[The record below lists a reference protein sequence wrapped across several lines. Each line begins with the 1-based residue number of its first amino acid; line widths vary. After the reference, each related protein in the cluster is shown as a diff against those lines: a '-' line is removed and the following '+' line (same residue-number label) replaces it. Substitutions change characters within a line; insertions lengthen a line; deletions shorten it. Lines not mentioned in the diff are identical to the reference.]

1 MPTSSADP
9 PVRPAAPPA
18 QATPGRPEPLL
29 ELRQLSAGYNGIPVI
44 EGVTIGVGRAEVVAI
59 IGPNGAGKSTLLKAV
74 IGEIP
79 ALAGTVS
86 LGGRDLARLRADRR
100 ARLGIG
106 YVPQTRDVFDA
117 LTVAENLKMGGYLLD
132 KQELATQTQQVL
144 EVFPVLAGMRDRIA
158 GRLSGGERKML
169 AVGRTLMLRPSLL
182 ILDEP
187 SANLAPDLAKEVLA
201 GHVRRLADTGMG
213 VLLVEQK
220 VFEAL
225 DVADWA
231 HVLVA
236 GHPRMEGRPAD
247 LLDRPDLRDV
257 FLGADVEN
265 ADPAVVRPNAR
276 GDAGGDPG

>member
-1 MPTSSADP
+1 MPTSSAESAD
-9 PVRPAAPPA
+9 
-18 QATPGRPEPLL
+18 RPEPLL
-29 ELRQLSAGYNGIPVI
+29 ELRGLAAGYGGVPVI
-44 EGVTIGVGRAEVVAI
+44 EGVTIQVGRAEVVAV

-86 LGGRDLARLRADRR
+86 LGGTDLARLRADRR
-100 ARLGIG
+100 TRMGMG

-117 LTVAENLKMGGYLLD
+117 LTVAENLMMGGYLLD
-132 KQELATQTQQVL
+132 RPELATQTEQVL
-144 EVFPVLAGMRDRIA
+144 EVFPALARMRERIA

-169 AVGRTLMLRPSLL
+169 AVARTLMLKPSLL

-201 GHVRRLADTGMG
+201 GHVRRLADSGMG

-247 LLDRPDLRDV
+247 LIGRADLRDV
-257 FLGADVEN
+257 FLGAAAEPATAETAS
-265 ADPAVVRPNAR
+265 ADPEEGRA
-276 GDAGGDPG
+276 

>member
-1 MPTSSADP
+1 MPTSSAD
-9 PVRPAAPPA
+9 
-18 QATPGRPEPLL
+18 RPEPLL
-29 ELRQLSAGYNGIPVI
+29 ELRQLAAGYGGIPVI
-44 EGVTIGVGRAEVVAI
+44 EGVNIQVGRAEVVAV

-79 ALAGTVS
+79 TLAGTVT
-86 LGGRDLARLRADRR
+86 LNGTDLARLRADRR
-100 ARLGIG
+100 TRLGIG

-117 LTVAENLKMGGYLLD
+117 LTVAENLMMGGYLLGR
-132 KQELATQTQQVL
+132 QELAIQTEQVL
-144 EVFPVLAGMRDRIA
+144 GVFPALAPMRERIA

-169 AVGRTLMLRPSLL
+169 AVARTLMLKPALL

-201 GHVRRLADTGMG
+201 GHVRRLADSGMG

-225 DVADWA
+225 DVADRA

-236 GHPRMEGRPAD
+236 GRPRMEGRPAD

-257 FLGADVEN
+257 FLGAAAEPAA
-265 ADPAVVRPNAR
+265 ADPEEGRT
-276 GDAGGDPG
+276 

>member
-9 PVRPAAPPA
+9 PARPD
-18 QATPGRPEPLL
+18 PLL
-29 ELRQLSAGYNGIPVI
+29 EINQLAAGYGGTPVI
-44 EGVTIGVGRAEVVAI
+44 EGVSIQVGRAEVVAV
-59 IGPNGAGKSTLLKAV
+59 IGPNGSGKSTLLKAI

-79 ALAGTVS
+79 ALRGTVS
-86 LGGRDLARLRADRR
+86 LNGTNMARLRADRR
-100 ARLGIG
+100 TRMGIG
-106 YVPQTRDVFDA
+106 YVPQSRDVFDA
-117 LTVAENLKMGGYLLD
+117 LTVTENLLVGGYLFGRQKLSA
-132 KQELATQTQQVL
+132 QMHEVL
-144 EVFPVLAGMRDRIA
+144 NVFPALGGMRDRIA

-169 AVGRTLMLRPSLL
+169 AIARTLMLQPSLL

-187 SANLAPDLAKEVLA
+187 SANLAPDLAKEVLS

-236 GHPRMEGRPAD
+236 GQPRMEGRPGD
-247 LLDRPDLRDV
+247 LLQRPDLRGV
-257 FLGADVEN
+257 FLGAAAEP
-265 ADPAVVRPNAR
+265 ALPDPAALQPKV
-276 GDAGGDPG
+276 GDSGSHP

>member
-1 MPTSSADP
+1 MPTSSAD
-9 PVRPAAPPA
+9 AS
-18 QATPGRPEPLL
+18 GRPGPLL
-29 ELRQLSAGYNGIPVI
+29 EIDRLAAGYGGTPVI
-44 EGVTIGVGRAEVVAI
+44 EGVSIRVGRAEVVAV
-59 IGPNGAGKSTLLKAV
+59 IGPNGAGKSTLLKAI

-86 LGGRDLARLRADRR
+86 LNGTDLARLRADRR
-100 ARLGIG
+100 TRLGIG
-106 YVPQTRDVFDA
+106 YVPQSRDVFDA
-117 LTVAENLKMGGYLLD
+117 LTVAENLMMGGYLLGRQD
-132 KQELATQTQQVL
+132 LPARMQEVL
-144 EVFPVLAGMRDRIA
+144 KVFPALGQMRDRVA

-169 AVGRTLMLRPSLL
+169 AIARTLMLQPSLL

-187 SANLAPDLAKEVLA
+187 SANLAPTLAKEVLA

-236 GHPRMEGRPAD
+236 GEPKMEGRPAD
-247 LLDRPDLRDV
+247 LLRRPDLRDV
-257 FLGADVEN
+257 FLGAAAEPGL
-265 ADPAVVRPNAR
+265 PAEPAAR
-276 GDAGGDPG
+276 LDAGGNGDRHP

>member
-1 MPTSSADP
+1 MPTSSAD
-9 PVRPAAPPA
+9 
-18 QATPGRPEPLL
+18 RPEPLL
-29 ELRQLSAGYNGIPVI
+29 ELRELAAGYGGIPVI
-44 EGVTIGVGRAEVVAI
+44 EGVSIRVGRAEVVAV

-79 ALAGTVS
+79 ALAGTVT
-86 LGGRDLARLRADRR
+86 LNGTDLARLRADRR
-100 ARLGIG
+100 TRLGIG

-117 LTVAENLKMGGYLLD
+117 LTVAENLMMGGYLLGR
-132 KQELATQTQQVL
+132 QELVSQTEQVL
-144 EVFPVLAGMRDRIA
+144 EVFPALAQMRERIA

-169 AVGRTLMLRPSLL
+169 AVARTLMLKPALL

-201 GHVRRLADTGMG
+201 GHTRRLADTGMG

-225 DVADWA
+225 HVADWA

-236 GHPRMEGRPAD
+236 GRPRMEGHPAD

-257 FLGADVEN
+257 FLGAAAEPAA
-265 ADPAVVRPNAR
+265 ADPEEGRA
-276 GDAGGDPG
+276 

>member
-1 MPTSSADP
+1 MPTSSAD
-9 PVRPAAPPA
+9 
-18 QATPGRPEPLL
+18 RPEPLL
-29 ELRQLSAGYNGIPVI
+29 ELRGLAAGYGGVPVI
-44 EGVTIGVGRAEVVAI
+44 EGVTIQVGRSEVVAV

-86 LGGRDLARLRADRR
+86 LGGTDLARLRADRR
-100 ARLGIG
+100 TRMGMG

-117 LTVAENLKMGGYLLD
+117 LTVAENLMMGGYLLD
-132 KQELATQTQQVL
+132 RQELATQTEQVL
-144 EVFPVLAGMRDRIA
+144 EVFPALARMRERIA

-169 AVGRTLMLRPSLL
+169 AVARTLMLKPSLL

-201 GHVRRLADTGMG
+201 GHVRRLADSGMG

-231 HVLVA
+231 HVLVR
-236 GHPRMEGRPAD
+236 PSRMEGRPAD
-247 LLDRPDLRDV
+247 LIGRADLRDV
-257 FLGADVEN
+257 FLGAAAEPATAEAAT
-265 ADPAVVRPNAR
+265 ADPEEGRA
-276 GDAGGDPG
+276 